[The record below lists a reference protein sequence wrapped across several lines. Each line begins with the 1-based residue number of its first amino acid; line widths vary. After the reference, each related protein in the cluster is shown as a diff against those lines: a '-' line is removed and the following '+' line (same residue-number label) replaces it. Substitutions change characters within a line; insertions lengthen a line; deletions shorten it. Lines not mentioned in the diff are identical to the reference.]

1 MDDKKEAY
9 WKLQQKYFSK
19 VMGWMPDHME
29 LYTKWVERI
38 WKHQVV
44 TLCGKGKVVV
54 RECFPEESSK
64 TAGKNER
71 LDIERN

>member
-1 MDDKKEAY
+1 MDARPHGIVYE
-9 WKLQQKYFSK
+9 
-19 VMGWMPDHME
+19 VGGENME
-29 LYTKWVERI
+29 TSGVIDYG
-38 WKHQVV
+38 VV